1 MGCPTARLSQYP
13 VRRYNLN
20 SYGGFMSDEFVNAEG
35 EMQLIA
41 QQSESN
47 ELADLIVEDL
57 AEPNEEIAFLALRC

>member
-1 MGCPTARLSQYP
+1 
-13 VRRYNLN
+13 
-20 SYGGFMSDEFVNAEG
+20 MSDEFVNAEG